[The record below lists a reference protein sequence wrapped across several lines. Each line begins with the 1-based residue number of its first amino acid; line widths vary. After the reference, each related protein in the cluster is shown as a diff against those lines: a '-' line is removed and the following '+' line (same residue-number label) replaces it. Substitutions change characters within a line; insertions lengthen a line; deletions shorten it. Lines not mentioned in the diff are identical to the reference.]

1 MKKESLIYFWFV
13 AVLSLTGCATTPTE
27 RSLAP
32 EHATSVRDA
41 DVYVV
46 FPQKELYA
54 LFPGFSVGGN
64 GEFGLIG
71 YLINQYENSKAYKAM
86 RTNVDPVAAVTSNI
100 DWGRDLEAELRKVN
114 VFADPARVR
123 FVTLPD
129 GDDPVGALVKSADK
143 PWVVVVNGAY
153 YLDAWYRVLTLG
165 SDVSVWKR
173 GEARPVHTFRS
184 VYYSRP
190 VTSDMEFL
198 ITGRTA
204 PLWAHNNG
212 ERLRSYEAEAVREV
226 AGLIR
231 TALVDRPTSI
241 VTPADAL
248 EEYVDW
254 DRMQSLP
261 RKAKRVSLGH
271 NRAVLVDENGRL
283 LSVSKGPT
291 YVSSDEARRP
301 LAPGMARVYVY
312 QAKGMYGY
320 APDVHVNS
328 ASEGS
333 LHPRTYFPLD
343 VKPGTHTLAL
353 KYDGDVAGATLA
365 RSKING
371 IKPVPVHAKAGERY
385 FVRFDGYQGLVTSSD
400 ALKAVPA
407 EEAEAEL
414 APLSQRY

>member
-1 MKKESLIYFWFV
+1 MKKRSLVHWWFV
-13 AVLSLTGCATTPTE
+13 AVLSLAGCATTPTE

-71 YLINQYENSKAYKAM
+71 YMINQYENSKAYKAM
-86 RTNVDPVAAVTSNI
+86 RANVDPVAAVTSNI

-114 VFADPARVR
+114 VFANPARVR
-123 FVTLPD
+123 FVTLPE
-129 GDDPVGALVKSADK
+129 GDDPVGALVKSADR

-165 SDVSVWKR
+165 ADVSIWKR
-173 GEARPVHTFRS
+173 GEPRPVHTFRS

-198 ITGRTA
+198 ITGKMA
-204 PLWAHNNG
+204 SLWVRNNG

-226 AGLIR
+226 AGLVR
-231 TALVDRPTSI
+231 TALVDRPSSLA
-241 VTPADAL
+241 TPADGL
-248 EEYVDW
+248 EQYVDW
-254 DRMQSLP
+254 DRMQWLP
-261 RKAKRVSLGH
+261 RKAKRVSAG
-271 NRAVLVDENGRL
+271 NDRAVLVDGDGRL

-291 YVSSDEARRP
+291 YASSSEARRP

-312 QAKGMYGY
+312 QAKGVMGY
-320 APDVHVNS
+320 PPDVQVNGAS
-328 ASEGS
+328 AGA
-333 LHPRTYFPLD
+333 LHPSTYFPLD
-343 VKPGTHTLAL
+343 VKPGAHTLAL
-353 KYDGDVAGATLA
+353 KYDGDVAGSTLA

-371 IKPVPVHAKAGERY
+371 VKPVPVQVKAGERY
-385 FVRFDGYQGLVTSSD
+385 FVRFDGYQGLATSSD
-400 ALKAVPA
+400 ALKMVAA
-407 EEAEAEL
+407 QEAEAEL
-414 APLSQRY
+414 AQLVQRY